1 MSEDPDRPS
10 ASSEATVGRTRFL
23 TRLRRLG
30 DTAADDDYVE
40 RLSPEARMALVWPL
54 SLQAW
59 GFKEALPDEPRLR
72 RDVVRVVRR
81 RR

>member
-10 ASSEATVGRTRFL
+10 AGSEATVDRARFL

-30 DTAADDDYVE
+30 DTDDDDYVE

-54 SLQAW
+54 SLQA
-59 GFKEALPDEPRLR
+59 
-72 RDVVRVVRR
+72 
-81 RR
+81 